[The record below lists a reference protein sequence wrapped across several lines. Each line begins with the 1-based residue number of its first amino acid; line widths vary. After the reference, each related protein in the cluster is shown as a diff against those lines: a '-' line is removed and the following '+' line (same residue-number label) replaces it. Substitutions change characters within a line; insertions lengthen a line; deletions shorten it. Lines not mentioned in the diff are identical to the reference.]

1 MINNFFQTGIAVIFW
16 SKNNGLRAKKYI
28 CKSENCEKSRFKEGF
43 VMYKKAPLI
52 SSCYLKVKQ
61 HLL

>member
-28 CKSENCEKSRFKEGF
+28 CKSENCEKSRFKE
-43 VMYKKAPLI
+43 VLLCIKKTINLFML
-52 SSCYLKVKQ
+52 SQ
-61 HLL
+61 G